1 MLGEEHRVEMARL
14 KEEYQVR
21 LSQLEMMAEEA
32 RVTASTKTEQFT
44 VASKRAHQQVLLI
57 SAELGRT
64 ERAVETQRELC
75 DHLEAE
81 VIKTKDEM
89 ARRGR
94 EYDYQMETFR
104 AQAQLDI
111 AKGVTTTIHLKRKLL
126 LSRLSAMQMEDAV
139 KRMKRQHKKHVASS
153 SNATHT
159 LQKYVHVV
167 NKELAAEYE
176 TNDERKKEK
185 KIMEKE
191 TNKLNENLLRTR
203 MEVSSL
209 EEKARTQSGTV
220 STLETSVGRL
230 TDELAT
236 LKSVKFFCCCFFLF
250 FFIEFSR
257 HFSRHVPSS
266 MKK

>member
-1 MLGEEHRVEMARL
+1 MMRL
-14 KEEYQVR
+14 T
-21 LSQLEMMAEEA
+21 LFCISSFFFSPHISFHISFIFPFSQ
-32 RVTASTKTEQFT
+32 K
-44 VASKRAHQQVLLI
+44 K
-57 SAELGRT
+57 
-64 ERAVETQRELC
+64 
-75 DHLEAE
+75 
-81 VIKTKDEM
+81 
-89 ARRGR
+89 
-94 EYDYQMETFR
+94 FR
-104 AQAQLDI
+104 AQAQLEI
-111 AKGVTTTIHLKRKLL
+111 ARGVTTSIHLKRKLL

-209 EEKARTQSGTV
+209 EETARTQSGTI

-236 LKSVKFFCCCFFLF
+236 LKSVKFLLLIFLF
-250 FFIEFSR
+250 HFFF
-257 HFSRHVPSS
+257 
-266 MKK
+266 